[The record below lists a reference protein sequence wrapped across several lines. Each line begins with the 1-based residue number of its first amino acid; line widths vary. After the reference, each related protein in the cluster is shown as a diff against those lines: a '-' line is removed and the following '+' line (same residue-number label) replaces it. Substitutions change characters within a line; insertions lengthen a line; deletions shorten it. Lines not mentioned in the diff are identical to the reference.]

1 MEALN
6 LWFESVGISANTAT
20 PKVNEYQVS
29 FHLPLHRYV
38 CLQNSLM
45 SIKPQRLGSWVT
57 MSIQNRLTHISLSH
71 ETQQKFF
78 L

>member
-38 CLQNSLM
+38 CLQNSLI
-45 SIKPQRLGSWVT
+45 SIIFAQL
-57 MSIQNRLTHISLSH
+57 HIRIKLDKQH
-71 ETQQKFF
+71 TR
-78 L
+78 